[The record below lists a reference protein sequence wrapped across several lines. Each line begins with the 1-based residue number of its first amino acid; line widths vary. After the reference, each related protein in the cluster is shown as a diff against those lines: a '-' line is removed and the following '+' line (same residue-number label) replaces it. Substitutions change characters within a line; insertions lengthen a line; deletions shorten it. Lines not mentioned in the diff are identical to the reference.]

1 MAVPRC
7 RCPHR
12 SATFLLPA
20 LLSTAVLL
28 AAPPSAQAGL
38 LRPLLDL
45 LQPQLASRLSRACVQ
60 QLADGD
66 GALATRLEQ
75 PCQRIAAP
83 TSRCLIDE
91 TDRSGRGLGVL
102 TELLAGRFGDDS
114 AVVVKRCLT
123 RQLGLPEGSLD
134 DLPLRELVGRYSA
147 GVRR

>member
-7 RCPHR
+7 RCPHQ
-12 SATFLLPA
+12 SAPLLPA
-20 LLSTAVLL
+20 LLGAAVL
-28 AAPPSAQAGL
+28 
-38 LRPLLDL
+38 
-45 LQPQLASRLSRACVQ
+45 
-60 QLADGD
+60 LADGD

>member
-7 RCPHR
+7 RCPHQ
-12 SATFLLPA
+12 SAPLLPA
-20 LLSTAVLL
+20 LLGAAVLL
-28 AAPPSAQAGL
+28 VAAPPAQAGL

-60 QLADGD
+60 QLAVGD
-66 GALATRLEQ
+66 GALATRREQ